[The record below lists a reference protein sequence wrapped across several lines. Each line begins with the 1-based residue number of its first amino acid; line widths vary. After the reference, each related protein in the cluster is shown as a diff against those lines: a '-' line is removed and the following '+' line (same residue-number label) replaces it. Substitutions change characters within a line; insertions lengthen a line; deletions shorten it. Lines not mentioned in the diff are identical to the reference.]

1 MTWILGAAF
10 LISTLLTNRMEAD
23 LALRPP
29 TVPFAVSAQ
38 SEELPANATPGAVP
52 NADADIATGEDLT
65 CSDFASQAEAQ
76 AAFEA
81 AGTGDPHG
89 LDLDLDGV
97 ACETPFVTPTVE
109 ADSPIVDRAPASPA
123 PLDGRAVN
131 CIDFAFQEDAQVIYD
146 RIPGDPYNLDPSGD
160 GFACASLPS
169 RGS

>member
-1 MTWILGAAF
+1 MKWIVAAALVFGTWIPSRAE
-10 LISTLLTNRMEAD
+10 MD
-23 LALRPP
+23 VALPLP
-29 TVPFAVSAQ
+29 VGPVAVSAQ
-38 SEELPANATPGAVP
+38 AEDPDAVATPGVVR
-52 NADADIATGEDLT
+52 NADTDASDGEDLT

-76 AAFEA
+76 AAFDA

-97 ACETPFVTPTVE
+97 ACETPFV
-109 ADSPIVDRAPASPA
+109 APLDAGDGVPAVASPA

-131 CIDFAFQEDAQVIYD
+131 CIDFAFQEDAQVVYD

-160 GFACASLPS
+160 GYACAALPS

>member
-1 MTWILGAAF
+1 LILTAALVIGA
-10 LISTLLTNRMEAD
+10 LLTSRAEAGI
-23 LALRPP
+23 ALSPP
-29 TVPFAVSAQ
+29 KGPVAESAQ
-38 SEELPANATPGAVP
+38 AEESLAVATPGAVL
-52 NADADIATGEDLT
+52 NAGTDNTDVLSGEDLT

-76 AAFEA
+76 AAFDA

-97 ACETPFVTPTVE
+97 ACETPFMTPPGEGGGVP
-109 ADSPIVDRAPASPA
+109 AVASPV

-131 CIDFAFQEDAQVIYD
+131 CVDFAFQEDAQVVYD

-160 GFACASLPS
+160 GYACASLPS